1 MVIIQILHRSLLG
14 YVLSIYIKY
23 YLKKYLFKIKIVSG
37 KHLKY
42 KYRVHTYF
50 IIKSSFLKSE
60 QVDELLKEIRMRYV
74 QSHIIL
80 IGSHIN
86 YEEIYKNHYRVFGV
100 IDTTTNQSFKFIF
113 T

>member
-1 MVIIQILHRSLLG
+1 
-14 YVLSIYIKY
+14 
-23 YLKKYLFKIKIVSG
+23 
-37 KHLKY
+37 
-42 KYRVHTYF
+42 
-50 IIKSSFLKSE
+50 SSFLKSE

-100 IDTTTNQSFKFIF
+100 IDTTTNQSFKFIRDQIHF
-113 T
+113 YLDELYGPKHL